1 MSTFRP
7 GLTSAAVALAAIL
20 FVSGCAV
27 TRGQE
32 TTSNYVGD
40 AALTTSI
47 KARFVE
53 NKLVDAPSIHVESL
67 NGTVI
72 LSGFAKNAAEK
83 EAAERSAAGVNG
95 VKSVRNAIVVRP

>member
-1 MSTFRP
+1 MSTFRT
-7 GLTSAAVALAAIL
+7 GLTSSAVALAAVL

-27 TRGQE
+27 TRGQQS
-32 TTSNYVGD
+32 TSNYVGD
-40 AALTTSI
+40 AATTTSI

-53 NKLVDAPSIHVESL
+53 SKMVDAASIHVETL
-67 NGTVI
+67 NGAVI

-83 EAAERSAAGVNG
+83 AAAERTASGVEG